1 MLVLKHNP
9 EKWLPVFEKR
19 SCSNKEVERDDDST
33 RSHRALDRVMAVPK
47 RKSPEPAQA
56 VAAALRTLAT
66 ERDGL
71 EVLMRAV
78 EDGLGEGFVAAVEL
92 IAAAKGRI
100 IVTGMGK
107 SGHIARKVAST
118 LASTG
123 TPAHYVHPGEASHGD
138 LGMVQP
144 EDVILA
150 LSWSGE
156 TTELAD
162 LIAYAKRFRVGL
174 VGITANAASTLARQ
188 TDIALVLPK
197 AQEACP

>member
-1 MLVLKHNP
+1 MIRKVATG
-9 EKWLPVFEKR
+9 FGKR

-33 RSHRALDRVMAVPK
+33 RSHRALDRIMAVPH
-47 RKSPEPAQA
+47 RKSPAPAPA
-56 VAAALRTLAT
+56 VVAALRTLAT

-92 IAAAKGRI
+92 MAAAKGRI

-123 TPAHYVHPGEASHGD
+123 TPAYYVHPGEASHVD
-138 LGMVQP
+138 IDM
-144 EDVILA
+144 
-150 LSWSGE
+150 
-156 TTELAD
+156 TT
-162 LIAYAKRFRVGL
+162 
-174 VGITANAASTLARQ
+174 T
-188 TDIALVLPK
+188 
-197 AQEACP
+197 

>member
-1 MLVLKHNP
+1 MILKSGSRFS
-9 EKWLPVFEKR
+9 ER

-33 RSHRALDRVMAVPK
+33 RRHPALDRVMAVPH
-47 RKSPEPAQA
+47 RKSPDPAPA
-56 VAAALRTLAT
+56 VVAALRTLAT

-78 EDGLGEGFVAAVEL
+78 EDGLSDGFVAAVEL

-123 TPAHYVHPGEASHGD
+123 TPAYYVHPGEASHGD
-138 LGMVQP
+138 L
-144 EDVILA
+144 
-150 LSWSGE
+150 
-156 TTELAD
+156 
-162 LIAYAKRFRVGL
+162 
-174 VGITANAASTLARQ
+174 
-188 TDIALVLPK
+188 
-197 AQEACP
+197 